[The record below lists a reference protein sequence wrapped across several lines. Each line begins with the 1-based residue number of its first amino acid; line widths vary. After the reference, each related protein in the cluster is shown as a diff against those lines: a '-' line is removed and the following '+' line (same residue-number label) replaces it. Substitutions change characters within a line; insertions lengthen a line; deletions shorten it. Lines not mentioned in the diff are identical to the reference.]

1 MTHKME
7 TIPIINVGQSY
18 WGRKRMVKQMRQRL
32 IHAGLVGIL
41 ISLGAAVEGL
51 ERPEVQKIEITASKF
66 AFSPNEITVKKGQ
79 QVELEIHST
88 DANHGLAIQELG
100 IRTEVPKGQTE
111 TVTFHAEEVGTFEGK
126 CAHFCGKGHGS
137 MKLAVH
143 VVE

>member
-1 MTHKME
+1 
-7 TIPIINVGQSY
+7 
-18 WGRKRMVKQMRQRL
+18 MVKQMQQRL
-32 IHAGLVGIL
+32 IQAGLVGIL
-41 ISLGAAVEGL
+41 ISLGTAVEGL
-51 ERPEVQKIEITASKF
+51 ERPEVQKIEITATKF
-66 AFSPNEITVKKGQ
+66 AFSPSEITVKKGQ
-79 QVELEIHST
+79 QVELEIHSS